1 MAHSHHHHPDHGDHE
16 QLVRRAFLLIAGFM
30 VIEVAGGLLANSLT
44 LLADAGHM
52 FLDASALGFSWYAL
66 RLSRRGHD
74 HNLSYGYH
82 RYQVLATFIN
92 GLTLLALVIW
102 IAVEAWQ
109 RLRQPEGMLPI
120 PALVVAVLGLAVNV
134 VAFRWLHHGHD
145 NATVRS
151 AALHVLGDMLGS
163 VAAIAA
169 ATIVYF
175 TGWPYA
181 DPLLALV
188 ILLILSR
195 GAWRLVRDST
205 HILLEG
211 VPEDLD
217 LAAIRETL
225 AARVPG
231 VMEVHHLH
239 AWALTEER
247 PLLTLHAQ
255 VANGTPL
262 GDVVVHIKAVLV
274 EEFGIDHSTIQVEH
288 GPCPD
293 DEPGAAPRPPV
304 AAGSD

>member
-1 MAHSHHHHPDHGDHE
+1 MAHAHNHAHASDPVHHE
-16 QLVRRAFLLIAGFM
+16 RLVGRAFVIIAGFM
-30 VIEVAGGLLANSLT
+30 VVEVVGGLLANSLT

-92 GLTLLALVIW
+92 GLTLFGMIIW
-102 IAVEAWQ
+102 ILVEAWE
-109 RLRQPEGMLPI
+109 RLQQPEEMLPI
-120 PALVVAVLGLAVNV
+120 PALTVAVVGLVVNI

-151 AALHVLGDMLGS
+151 AALHVIGDMLGS
-163 VAAIAA
+163 GAAILAA
-169 ATIVYF
+169 LIVYF
-175 TGWPYA
+175 TGWLYA

-188 ILLILSR
+188 IVVILAR
-195 GAWRLVRDST
+195 GAWQLVRDST

-211 VPEDLD
+211 VPEDID
-217 LAAIRETL
+217 LHEIRETL

-231 VMEVHHLH
+231 VVEVHHLH
-239 AWALTEER
+239 AWALTAER
-247 PLLTLHAQ
+247 PLLTLHAT
-255 VANGTPL
+255 VDENTDL
-262 GDVVVHIKAVLV
+262 GGVVSRIKTVLI
-274 EEFGIDHSTIQVEH
+274 EDFGIDHSTIQVEH

-293 DEPGAAPRPPV
+293 D
-304 AAGSD
+304 D